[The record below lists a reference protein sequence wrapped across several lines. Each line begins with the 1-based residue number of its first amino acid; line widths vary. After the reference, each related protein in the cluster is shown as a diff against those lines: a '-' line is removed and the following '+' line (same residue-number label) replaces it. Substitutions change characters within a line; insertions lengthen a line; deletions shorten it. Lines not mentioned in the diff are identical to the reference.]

1 MKNYEVSPKLAN
13 RVHHKKKNKFRL
25 KKEHTHSEIADEQR
39 SFLKAQENLQETLEK
54 ADECNKRLKK
64 MVEFTTKEN
73 EQLLNRSAKA
83 LQFQMEKESL
93 QSELQTVT
101 LELKRVTASKMKA
114 KKEVKVKTMVKQTK
128 VKTLIED
135 VARKGSESTS

>member
-1 MKNYEVSPKLAN
+1 
-13 RVHHKKKNKFRL
+13 
-25 KKEHTHSEIADEQR
+25 
-39 SFLKAQENLQETLEK
+39 
-54 ADECNKRLKK
+54 

-101 LELKRVTASKMKA
+101 LELKRLTPSKMKA
-114 KKEVKVKTMVKQTK
+114 KKKVKVKRSMVKQTK
-128 VKTLIED
+128 AKSFIED